1 VERSFRRIAR
11 YADGWMTNKLTPD
24 EFRQQWSRIAAMT
37 REQGRDPAKLGSAL
51 YHNINITEDRQKGL
65 EETKAFL
72 DKYYTS
78 NFSRQFVEQWTIS
91 GAPEQ
96 CIDELRAYFDAGVGH
111 MALRFGSWDQVGQ
124 FKRFLN
130 EVAPG
135 LFR

>member
-1 VERSFRRIAR
+1 
-11 YADGWMTNKLTPD
+11 
-24 EFRQQWSRIAAMT
+24 
-37 REQGRDPAKLGSAL
+37 
-51 YHNINITEDRQKGL
+51 
-65 EETKAFL
+65 
-72 DKYYTS
+72 
-78 NFSRQFVEQWTIS
+78 VEQWTIS
-91 GAPEQ
+91 GAPKQ